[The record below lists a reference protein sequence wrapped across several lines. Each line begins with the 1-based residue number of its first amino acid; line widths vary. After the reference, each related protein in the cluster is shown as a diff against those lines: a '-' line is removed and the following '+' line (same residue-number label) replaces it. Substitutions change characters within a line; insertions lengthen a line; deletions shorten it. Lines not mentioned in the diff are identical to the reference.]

1 MNCRTFQRN
10 LEDYLQ
16 DSLDF
21 SGRFGM
27 ERHAQQCISCGK
39 EMATAMQLHQRMS
52 ELQRVKAPSNFESL
66 VLNEIGKRKARGWF
80 SGIRNIWIY
89 GFEWPSWRSLIL
101 ASSSLAV
108 LIFGI
113 FYSSQRIVPNPPS
126 VPSLTADVPAKKADQ
141 PAKSVNPADPADQKR
156 GLGTSVVR
164 SLSKRLHVVEAPKAV
179 ETAESSSSLE
189 REYPMDQDVRDS
201 EYVEYQVIGPDNRP
215 LTIRLPRYRQ
225 TTEEYFIRN
234 VSH

>member
-16 DSLDF
+16 DGLDF

-39 EMATAMQLHQRMS
+39 EMAAALQLHQKMS
-52 ELQRVKAPSNFESL
+52 ELQWVKAPSNFESL
-66 VLNEIGKRKARGWF
+66 ILNEIGKRKTRGRF
-80 SGIRNIWIY
+80 SVLRDVWIY
-89 GFEWPSWRSLIL
+89 GFGWPSWRSMIL
-101 ASSSLAV
+101 ASSGFAILG
-108 LIFGI
+108 FGI
-113 FYSSQRIVPNPPS
+113 FYAFQRIAPNPPS
-126 VPSLTADVPAKKADQ
+126 VPSLTADAPAKKADK
-141 PAKSVNPADPADQKR
+141 PVKGTDLVDQKDEPVAH
-156 GLGTSVVR
+156 VVR
-164 SLSKRLHVVEAPKAV
+164 SFSKRLPAVERPKAV
-179 ETAESSSSLE
+179 ETAQSSGSPE
-189 REYPMDQDVRDS
+189 KEYPMDQEVTDS

-215 LTIRLPRYRQ
+215 LTIRLPRYRK